1 MSSSG
6 FRLEG
11 YPSEV
16 GVDMGM
22 VGMGWN
28 APQVPCLCS
37 ALCHLVV
44 IPGSTAVARSN
55 QHTLAFISITYFT
68 DSAPERATRPGL
80 IFLQE
85 AIGLSARFIR
95 QALKLCFTLDK
106 QPKLC
111 AALSQGVAMFNGD
124 VCMVFMCF
132 ASLFCRQVGWYGG
145 LIWRCPCCQVRWQ
158 GHVCVAWMVV
168 LPVKAVQSAVPIH

>member
-1 MSSSG
+1 
-6 FRLEG
+6 
-11 YPSEV
+11 
-16 GVDMGM
+16 MGM